1 MAISSYTATTT
12 LSTTGSAVV
21 VATPGFQGKYV
32 AIKASGINGGADTTV
47 KLSLGWGD
55 GTRQNCDS
63 TFDDGTLTSSKKAT
77 DRIVSLWDNV
87 AGTLTEIVSASNPV
101 FTATQLK
108 LDVTTIDTNYKIS
121 VTVLG

>member
-1 MAISSYTATTT
+1 MSEYVATTT
-12 LSTTGSAVV
+12 LSTTGTGVV
-21 VATPGFQGKYV
+21 VAVPGFLGKSV
-32 AIKASGINGGADTTV
+32 EIKASGINGGADSTI

-63 TFDDGTLTSSKKAT
+63 LFTDGTLTSSKKAT

-108 LDVTTIDTNYKIS
+108 LDVAIVDTNYKIS
-121 VTVLG
+121 VKITG